1 MKSSMERA
9 SSSSFELFAWF
20 FMRIS
25 GVVLLAMAVFHLF
38 YMHFV
43 IGVERMD
50 FNTIAARWQNPLW
63 RIFDF
68 FLLAF
73 ALLHGINGLRVVLD
87 DYLSQRPGWR
97 AFAKAFVFLLA
108 VGLVSIGG
116 FIIFTFQVPTTV
128 ATVP

>member
-1 MKSSMERA
+1 
-9 SSSSFELFAWF
+9 
-20 FMRIS
+20 MRIS
-25 GVVLLAMAVFHLF
+25 GVILLFMAVFHLF

-50 FNTIAARWQNPLW
+50 FNTIAGRWGNPLW

-68 FLLAF
+68 FLLTF
-73 ALLHGINGLRVVLD
+73 ALLHGGNGLRVVLD
-87 DYLSQRPGWR
+87 DYLSRRPGWR

-116 FIIFTFQVPTTV
+116 FIIFTFQVPVTV

>member
-25 GVVLLAMAVFHLF
+25 GVVLLVMAVFHLF

-43 IGVERMD
+43 IGVEHMD
-50 FNTIAARWQNPLW
+50 FNTIAGRWQNPLW

-73 ALLHGINGLRVVLD
+73 ALLHGMNGLRVVLD
-87 DYLSQRPGWR
+87 DYLSARPGWR
-97 AFAKAFVFLLA
+97 AFTKAFVFLLV

-116 FIIFTFQVPTTV
+116 FIIFTFQVPLAV
-128 ATVP
+128 AVVP